1 MEKSKNCFGRYVVVP
16 FIVLLL
22 AGRCCRPGAAPES
35 KGAHVLGLR
44 ADEEG
49 GKLRRPPAVA
59 QVDEP
64 GAQHGA
70 VLQHHVG
77 AGGRATTSS
86 WH

>member
-1 MEKSKNCFGRYVVVP
+1 MLPS
-16 FIVLLL
+16 
-22 AGRCCRPGAAPES
+22 RPGAAPEGQ
-35 KGAHVLGLR
+35 GANVPGLR

-49 GKLRRPPAVA
+49 RQLRGPAAVA

-77 AGGRATTSS
+77 AGGP
-86 WH
+86 HMN